1 MADLRALEEQDAA
14 ANPIAP
20 SRRRKTVKGGAAVK
34 ERATVKKMADRRALE
49 EQYLHGQMATGA
61 TPSVGVSV
69 ARGGRK
75 KLSLAKALAHETP
88 SLHNAMEDEIAEMP
102 SGEYDGAGKHTL
114 MDHLS
119 HPMKGFGD
127 YLHALEGGMDTGRY
141 QGEGMSGG
149 VRHPGNTELSRAA
162 AVALSA
168 RINNGTASL
177 ERTKALIAR
186 SPAYTPA
193 EKVWLAR
200 NLKHFVG
207 SRNVEEAM
215 RKVTK
220 EDPFD
225 DDGGVGSTVAA
236 MARLRLHERR
246 DRDDDDRPPGAGA
259 ATGRGATPS
268 AGLSQFRG
276 GMAMGQVVGGGKA
289 DKIALV
295 VDEMSDSESDMEG
308 GALRPMM
315 CDDMPGTAA
324 IGVARRKRAP
334 AGPDDG
340 RRKRAE
346 VVKRVMADKGLSM
359 IEASKYVKANNLYPG
374 SSGSR
379 APAGAASGPPKRPP
393 PGRPSAAQAA
403 AARRRAA
410 ANPGGPEAAAML

>member
-34 ERATVKKMADRRALE
+34 ERATVKKMADSRALE

-75 KLSLAKALAHETP
+75 KLSLKRALAHETP

-114 MDHLS
+114 LDHLA
-119 HPMKGFGD
+119 HPMKGFGE
-127 YLHALEGGMDTGRY
+127 YLHALEGGIDTGRY
-141 QGEGMSGG
+141 QGEG
-149 VRHPGNTELSRAA
+149 
-162 AVALSA
+162 
-168 RINNGTASL
+168 
-177 ERTKALIAR
+177 
-186 SPAYTPA
+186 
-193 EKVWLAR
+193 
-200 NLKHFVG
+200 
-207 SRNVEEAM
+207 
-215 RKVTK
+215 
-220 EDPFD
+220 
-225 DDGGVGSTVAA
+225 
-236 MARLRLHERR
+236 
-246 DRDDDDRPPGAGA
+246 
-259 ATGRGATPS
+259 ATPS
-268 AGLSQFRG
+268 RGLSQFRG

-295 VDEMSDSESDMEG
+295 VDEMSDSDMEG

-315 CDDMPGTAA
+315 CEEPDAAPG
-324 IGVARRKRAP
+324 RRRRAP

-340 RRKRAE
+340 RRKRAA
-346 VVKRVMADKGLSM
+346 VVKQVMAQRGLSM

-374 SSGSR
+374 
-379 APAGAASGPPKRPP
+379 GAKRPP
-393 PGRPSAAQAA
+393 PGPPPAGAAA

-410 ANPGGPEAAAML
+410 VNPGGPEALA